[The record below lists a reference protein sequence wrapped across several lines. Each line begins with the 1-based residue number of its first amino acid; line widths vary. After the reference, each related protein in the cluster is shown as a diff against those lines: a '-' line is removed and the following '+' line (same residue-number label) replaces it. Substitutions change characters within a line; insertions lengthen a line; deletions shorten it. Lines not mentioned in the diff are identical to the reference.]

1 MAGRLFISKQFYTRK
16 RFENKQLM
24 KITKNIIK
32 SDSYLPFNLDIKKEN
47 QGKLYS
53 NSLFYT
59 RCRFSGRAKANFN
72 KFKMSRMIFKN
83 YGENSFLNGLKKA
96 SW

>member
-1 MAGRLFISKQFYTRK
+1 MIGRLFISKQFNNRK

-24 KITKNIIK
+24 KIIKNMIH
-32 SDSYLPFNLDIKKEN
+32 SDFVLPTFLNYKQQN
-47 QGKLYS
+47 QGKSHS
-53 NSLFYT
+53 NSLLHT

-72 KFKMSRMIFKN
+72 KFKMSRMIFKQ
-83 YGENSFLNGLKKA
+83 YGENAYLNGLKKS